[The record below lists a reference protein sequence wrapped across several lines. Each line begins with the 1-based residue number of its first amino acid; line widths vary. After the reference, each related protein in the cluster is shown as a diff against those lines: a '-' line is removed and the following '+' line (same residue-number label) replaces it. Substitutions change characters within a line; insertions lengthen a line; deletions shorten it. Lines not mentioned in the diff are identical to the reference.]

1 MIINILMNCKKKKLL
16 KKIQTAQ
23 KNVRKKIKNTVPT
36 FLADPKG
43 LYLLETGRSWVSN
56 RNLRIVD
63 FLKGSRLGK
72 LFFFFALWSNAVCA
86 LCTHLLPIRHLKIT
100 FTDFMGISFQTW
112 K

>member
-1 MIINILMNCKKKKLL
+1 MNCKKKKLL

-72 LFFFFALWSNAVCA
+72 LFFFFCIVE
-86 LCTHLLPIRHLKIT
+86 
-100 FTDFMGISFQTW
+100 
-112 K
+112 